1 MVKLTESHSLIP
13 VKCYYNP
20 DMDCFVFKFDGKTVS
35 LRNVA
40 DEELAKVFR
49 KSQMK
54 DEETEPRSARGKTY
68 MEMVQ
73 SIKNG
78 TDHINYIWSN
88 FVSTFLT
95 ELRSLTKSYQGA

>member
-1 MVKLTESHSLIP
+1 MVKLVKGRSLIP

-20 DMDCFVFKFDGKTVS
+20 DMGCFVFKFDGKTVS

-54 DEETEPRSARGKTY
+54 DEETEPRSVRGKTY
-68 MEMVQ
+68 MGMVQ
-73 SIKNG
+73 SIKDG
-78 TDHINYIWSN
+78 TDRINYIWSN
-88 FVSTFLT
+88 FVSTFLA
-95 ELRSLTKSYQGA
+95 ELQSLMKPYQGA